1 MDLRFITVRDVSNK
15 VFSSL
20 VSRRSDVLN
29 MFFISNKKGYS
40 DDCAERMGWAAL
52 SGVREV

>member
-1 MDLRFITVRDVSNK
+1 MDLRSITARDVSNK
-15 VFSSL
+15 FFPSL

-40 DDCAERMGWAAL
+40 DDCAELRVCDPKLGA
-52 SGVREV
+52 